1 MPEGDTV
8 WLTARRLDQ
17 ALRDRVLTVAEFR
30 VPHLATAD
38 LSGTTVRDVT
48 PRGKHLLVRISSGL
62 TLHSHLRMDGS
73 WYLTHAGVRSRRHPE
88 HLVRVLLGNAEWL
101 ATGYRV
107 HDLRLLPTDAEAEV
121 VGHLGPDLL
130 GPDWDLD
137 RAVANVAAQPDR
149 PIGEALLDQRLV
161 AGIGNLYKSEVLFL
175 LGVHPWTRVGDVA
188 DLPRLLARAQRL
200 LWANREHPEQST
212 TGRLRRG
219 EEHWVYGRNRESCRR
234 CGTPIRR
241 AEQGDAANA
250 RITYWCP
257 SCQPRTRPSQ
267 TSAEVSAMQPH

>member
-8 WLTARRLDQ
+8 WLTARRLDE
-17 ALRDRVLTVAEFR
+17 ALRDRVLTVAELR
-30 VPHLATAD
+30 VPQLATSELRGD
-38 LSGTTVRDVT
+38 TVRAVV
-48 PRGKHLLVRISSGL
+48 PRGKHLLVRLASGR
-62 TLHSHLRMDGS
+62 TLHSHLRMDGAWFLS
-73 WYLTHAGVRSRRHPE
+73 RAGVRSRRHPE

-137 RAVANVAAQPDR
+137 RAVANVRAQPER
-149 PIGEALLDQRLV
+149 AIGEALLDQRLV
-161 AGIGNLYKSEVLFL
+161 AGIGNVYKCEVLFL
-175 LGVHPWTRVGDVA
+175 RGINPWTPVGAVTDMPCLLDQA
-188 DLPRLLARAQRL
+188 RRLM
-200 LWANREHPEQST
+200 WANRERVEQAT
-212 TGRLRRG
+212 TGRLGPG
-219 EEHWVYGRNRESCRR
+219 ETHWVHGRDRRPCRR

-241 AEQGDAANA
+241 GEQGPPDTE

-257 SCQPRTRPSQ
+257 SCQPP
-267 TSAEVSAMQPH
+267 